1 MGIDIMPRNDAL
13 GSGRIGQKNLS
24 NDVDFWDE
32 NQMPDDVKRAYIEE
46 TERLMEENG
55 GNLRVN
61 SSAEA
66 KEAQERM
73 RMYEQYR
80 KDLSI
85 GDKTEDKNDSIIDKL
100 RDMAENA
107 TDGTKKLAEPE
118 INLKSRFSNITSKLG
133 DTLGNMFDKN
143 NDDNDYDPMND

>member
-1 MGIDIMPRNDAL
+1 MPRNDAL